1 MYVLV
6 KNYSKITFGCYQNLN
21 NQSESENGQKKNI
34 LIDHHNLWHKEV
46 LKTGKGCC
54 RNSIK
59 GQCAVRRPMLNKLP
73 INISFISGHNQCR
86 TDRADQLTLSIERR
100 EDSEEISLSS
110 HRTTGSKTPGSHSM
124 RPPGVWCGR
133 HPDRKQ
139 TWTISQ
145 EEGRGQGAVAP
156 VYRCCLRVTW
166 GLHWESCCF
175 SPLITHRAF

>member
-1 MYVLV
+1 MR
-6 KNYSKITFGCYQNLN
+6 
-21 NQSESENGQKKNI
+21 KKKKYI

-100 EDSEEISLSS
+100 EEERIQKKYLSPLTKRRGLK
-110 HRTTGSKTPGSHSM
+110 HRVPTACGPLGCGVEDTLTES
-124 RPPGVWCGR
+124 RPVLSPK
-133 HPDRKQ
+133 RK
-139 TWTISQ
+139 
-145 EEGRGQGAVAP
+145 GGQGAVAP

-175 SPLITHRAF
+175 SLLITHRAF